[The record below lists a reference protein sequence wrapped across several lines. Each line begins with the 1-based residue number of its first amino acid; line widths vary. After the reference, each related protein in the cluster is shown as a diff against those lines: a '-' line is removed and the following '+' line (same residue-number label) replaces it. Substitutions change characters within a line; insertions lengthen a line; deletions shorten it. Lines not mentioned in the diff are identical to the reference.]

1 MFARPVGPVPFFV
14 FFPFFVGEGNK
25 KRKGAQ
31 LLLEDVLPCTL
42 LL

>member
-14 FFPFFVGEGNK
+14 FFPFFVGDEIK

-31 LLLEDVLPCTL
+31 LLFEDVLPCTL

>member
-1 MFARPVGPVPFFV
+1 MFALPVGPVPFFV
-14 FFPFFVGEGNK
+14 FFPFFVGEEK

-31 LLLEDVLPCTL
+31 LLFEDVLPCTL